1 MVGQPEKHITENES
15 ELESNLVW
23 MCSRKTVKT
32 QHSNARLQDG
42 EKIIL
47 SMDTILKS
55 PSRTH

>member
-1 MVGQPEKHITENES
+1 MVGQPEKHITENKS

-23 MCSRKTVKT
+23 MCSRETVKT
-32 QHSNARLQDG
+32 QHSSTRLQDG